1 MLARVKSGLWMGLC
15 AALVLSLGACQ
26 QTPQPAS
33 DDSAPMALVKKAVD
47 VHSYAE
53 PNIARVRHID
63 LDLTADFKAK
73 ILKGTAALTLETDPT
88 AKQVILDI
96 KALDIKGISDASGE
110 PLKFSIGKSDP
121 ILGSPLTIEL
131 PQGAQKVIITYQTT
145 DKTQALQWLEPS
157 QTSGKVQPFLF
168 SQGQSIL
175 TRTWIPTQDSP
186 MVRQTYKAI
195 IRVPKALTAVM
206 SAKMLTPKGEAV
218 AGEPTLKAYRFEMD
232 EAIAPYLIAI
242 AIGDIEFKATG
253 KRTGVYAEP
262 SVVEA
267 AAKEFEDLEKF
278 VNAAEKLYGP
288 YRWGRYDIMVLP
300 ASFPFGGMENPRLTF
315 ATPTILA
322 GDKSLVSLVAHELAH
337 SWSGN
342 LVTNATWDDF
352 WINEGFTV
360 YFENRIMEEIYGK
373 DRAMMLQALGYSD
386 LLADLKALPP
396 ELQKL
401 HTKLKGRDP
410 DDGFTK
416 IPYEKGAAF
425 LRLLEQTY
433 GRKRFDAYLKGYFQ
447 RYAFKSMTTE
457 GLVEDMRENLFR
469 GDPTIEDKL
478 KLKQWLYEPGLPSNA
493 IIPLSSAFVKV
504 DEQLKAFLSGTPPLE
519 LKTEGWVTQEWQR
532 FLEGLPEDISLTQMA
547 ALDQAFNFT
556 KSGNSEIL
564 FAWLKLSI
572 KRRYEPAMPELE
584 TFLTSQGRRKFV
596 APLYKTLMEQES
608 WGKDMAKRVYT
619 TARPL
624 YHEVTRSTV
633 DGIVK

>member
-1 MLARVKSGLWMGLC
+1 MLLWF
-15 AALVLSLGACQ
+15 
-26 QTPQPAS
+26 
-33 DDSAPMALVKKAVD
+33 
-47 VHSYAE
+47 Y
-53 PNIARVRHID
+53 
-63 LDLTADFKAK
+63 
-73 ILKGTAALTLETDPT
+73 
-88 AKQVILDI
+88 
-96 KALDIKGISDASGE
+96 
-110 PLKFSIGKSDP
+110 PLH
-121 ILGSPLTIEL
+121 
-131 PQGAQKVIITYQTT
+131 
-145 DKTQALQWLEPS
+145 
-157 QTSGKVQPFLF
+157 
-168 SQGQSIL
+168 
-175 TRTWIPTQDSP
+175 
-186 MVRQTYKAI
+186 
-195 IRVPKALTAVM
+195 
-206 SAKMLTPKGEAV
+206 
-218 AGEPTLKAYRFEMD
+218 
-232 EAIAPYLIAI
+232 
-242 AIGDIEFKATG
+242 
-253 KRTGVYAEP
+253 
-262 SVVEA
+262 
-267 AAKEFEDLEKF
+267 
-278 VNAAEKLYGP
+278 
-288 YRWGRYDIMVLP
+288 
-300 ASFPFGGMENPRLTF
+300 FP
-315 ATPTILA
+315 
-322 GDKSLVSLVAHELAH
+322 LVAHELAH